1 MQNQVEIWK
10 DIVGYEGLYQVSNL
24 GRVKSL
30 KRIAV
35 RTSKKGVKTN
45 QLVKEAI
52 KKAVPDKDG
61 YEKVC
66 IWKNGKSVNFF
77 VHRLVAIAFIPNPE
91 NKPQVN
97 HINGIKS
104 DNRVENLDWCTNQ
117 ENENH
122 KIHVLGKISTP
133 LNLKNVEKVNTAIV
147 INGKNVIGVNIQKF
161 YNDLL
166 DGKFID
172 AQDTSYGS
180 IYSLKYLLKT
190 KYNIQIK
197 TIQHGK
203 YKQYYL

>member
-30 KRIAV
+30 KRIAL

-52 KKAVPDKDG
+52 KKAVPDKDC

-97 HINGIKS
+97 HIDEDKKNNKHTNLEWTTSLENIRHGTGVERSRLSKS
-104 DNRVENLDWCTNQ
+104 
-117 ENENH
+117 
-122 KIHVLGKISTP
+122 KPVLQFTIDGVF
-133 LNLKNVEKVNTAIV
+133 LKEYKSVSDTKNYGFCFQGVHSCCVEKVKHYKGFIWKFKKDIV
-147 INGKNVIGVNIQKF
+147 
-161 YNDLL
+161 
-166 DGKFID
+166 
-172 AQDTSYGS
+172 
-180 IYSLKYLLKT
+180 
-190 KYNIQIK
+190 
-197 TIQHGK
+197 
-203 YKQYYL
+203 